1 MFISVLASNQ
11 VGCGGFFTSLL
22 SGCEFLPAQTIS
34 FSRPSLMKP
43 WMLRARKVSPSL
55 WAYPSADWRLNGI
68 AHSPLLR
75 WKKMLRFS
83 FVLWIPFYC
92 SFDIDCWTRVFS
104 REFLQRRN
112 QHFWRDEWSRSE
124 TSFEKQGVLAI
135 DSLVTTCTCFAYM
148 YIYVMYKYLY
158 MLGLIFTSC
167 WHALKVTGHKVETSN
182 PTGFLE
188 KQIKNSTF

>member
-11 VGCGGFFTSLL
+11 GGCGGFFTSLL

-83 FVLWIPFYC
+83 FVLWIHFTAVLI
-92 SFDIDCWTRVFS
+92 STVERVFFQENFCKEEINIFEEMNDREAKQVS
-104 REFLQRRN
+104 RSKE
-112 QHFWRDEWSRSE
+112 FWRSILSWPRVH
-124 TSFEKQGVLAI
+124 VLRI
-135 DSLVTTCTCFAYM
+135 CIYTWCINTCTCWGW
-148 YIYVMYKYLY
+148 YLHHVDTH
-158 MLGLIFTSC
+158 LRLQVIR
-167 WHALKVTGHKVETSN
+167 WKL
-182 PTGFLE
+182 PTQPVSSRN
-188 KQIKNSTF
+188 K